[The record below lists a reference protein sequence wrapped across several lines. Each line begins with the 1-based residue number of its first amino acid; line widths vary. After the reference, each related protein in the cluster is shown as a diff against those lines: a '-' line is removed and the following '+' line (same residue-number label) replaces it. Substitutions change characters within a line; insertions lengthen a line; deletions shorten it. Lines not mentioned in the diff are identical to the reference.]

1 MPKKKKQQKPPNE
14 GEKLFVEKVK
24 RTVIEDEM
32 KTSYLD
38 YSMSVI
44 VSRALPDARDGLKP
58 VQRRIIYGMHE
69 LGLQPGKGYR
79 KAARVVG
86 DVMGKYHP
94 HGDLSIYDTLVRM
107 AQDFSLRYP
116 LVDGQGNFGSVDGD
130 AAAAMRYTETRMAP
144 ITTAMLADIEKET
157 VDFGR
162 NFDDTLDEPLTMPAL
177 LPNLLVN
184 GGDGI
189 AVGMATKIPPHNL
202 SEVAAA
208 ICKLVDN
215 PDMPDDKVAKLV
227 KGPDFPTRGIIVG
240 REGIDSAYKTGK
252 GRLTVRARVDYEE
265 LKNGRTA
272 IIVQEIPYQVNK
284 TKLINDIVEMVKSK
298 KTEGI
303 ADLRD
308 ESDREGMRLVIELR
322 RAAQPPLVLNQLYK
336 HTQMQTTYGVIMI
349 ALVDGVPRTLTLK
362 QALQCYIDHRF
373 DVVERRTKFDL
384 KAAEEKAHILEGL
397 KIALDN
403 LDEVIEVIRKSK
415 DVPTARDRLMKSFKL
430 TEVQAQAI
438 LDMRLARL
446 TGLER
451 QKVIDEL
458 KATKQL
464 IKELRAILADK
475 KRIYG
480 IIKYEITK
488 LAEEFGDVRRT
499 EIAPGE
505 EEELSLE
512 DLIEEKDV
520 AITLTHEGYIKRTP
534 LSVYRTQGRGTRGVA
549 GADAG
554 KGEDFVE
561 RLFVANTH
569 HYLLFFTDAGKC
581 YWLKVYNI
589 PEGARTARGRSV
601 SNLLEMSGD
610 ERINAVIPIGD
621 LAAKETLVM
630 ATARGIIKK
639 TALEAFSRPK
649 RGGIIALNLDEGDRL
664 VEVEMDRPKG
674 EIMLFTA
681 GGQALRFKSSA
692 VRAMGRTARG
702 VIGIKFKDKNDR
714 VVAMAVPE
722 KGQDILV
729 ITERGSGKRT
739 PLKEYSIKGRG
750 GMGILTFKFGK
761 KRNLIVG
768 AAAVSGDEDIVL
780 ITTEGVLNRVA
791 VSAISTMG
799 RGTQGVRVMK
809 LPEAVKVAAIAFTR
823 E

>member
-1 MPKKKKQQKPPNE
+1 MPKKKKAKTENDNE
-14 GEKLFVEKVK
+14 NLFREKVK

-44 VSRALPDARDGLKP
+44 VGRALPDARDGLKP
-58 VQRRIIYGMHE
+58 VHRKIIYGMHE

-79 KAARVVG
+79 KSARVVG

-94 HGDLSIYDTLVRM
+94 HGDLAIYDTLVRM

-130 AAAAMRYTETRMAP
+130 AAAAMRYTEARMAP
-144 ITTAMLADIEKET
+144 ITAAMLADIEKAT
-157 VDFGR
+157 VDFTR
-162 NFDDTLDEPLTMPAL
+162 NFDDTLDEPTVMPAL

-202 SEVAAA
+202 NEIAAA
-208 ICKLVDN
+208 ICELVN
-215 PDMPDDKVAKLV
+215 KPDMPDEKVAKLV
-227 KGPDFPTRGIIVG
+227 QGPDFPTGGIIVG
-240 REGIDSAYKTGK
+240 REGIDSAYKTGQ
-252 GRLTVRARVDYEE
+252 GRLTVRARVDFEE

-272 IIVQEIPYQVNK
+272 IIVNEIPYQVNK
-284 TKLINDIVEMVKSK
+284 TKLINDIVSMVKVK

-308 ESDREGMRLVIELR
+308 ESDRDGMRLVIELR
-322 RAAQPPLVLNQLYK
+322 RSAQPTLVLNQLYK

-362 QALQCYIDHRF
+362 QALQYYIDHRF
-373 DVVERRTKFDL
+373 EVVERRTKYDL
-384 KAAEEKAHILEGL
+384 KAADEKAHILEGL

-403 LDEVIEVIRKSK
+403 LDEVIEIIRKSK
-415 DVPTARDRLMKSFKL
+415 DVPIARERLMERFGL

-446 TGLER
+446 TNLER
-451 QKVIDEL
+451 RKVLDDL
-458 KATKQL
+458 KATKKL
-464 IKELRAILADK
+464 IKDLKAILADK
-475 KRIYG
+475 QRIYG
-480 IIKYEITK
+480 IINDEITM
-488 LAEEFGDVRRT
+488 LAEEFGDIRRT
-499 EIAPGE
+499 EIVPGE
-505 EEELSLE
+505 EEEISLE
-512 DLIEEKDV
+512 DLIEEKEV

-534 LSVYRTQGRGTRGVA
+534 LSVYRTQGRGTKGVA
-549 GADAG
+549 GASAG

-561 RLFVANTH
+561 HLFVTNTH

-601 SNLLEMSGD
+601 TNLLEIGRD
-610 ERINAVIPIGD
+610 ERITAVIPIQD
-621 LAAKETLVM
+621 LGADETLVM
-630 ATARGIIKK
+630 ATAGGIVKK
-639 TALEAFSRPK
+639 VTLEAFSRPK
-649 RGGIIALNLDEGDRL
+649 RGGIIALQLDEDDRL
-664 VEVEMDRPKG
+664 VDVELDRPKG

-692 VRAMGRTARG
+692 VRTMGRTARG
-702 VIGIKFKDKNDR
+702 VIGIKFKSKDDK
-714 VVAMAVPE
+714 VVAMALPE
-722 KGQDILV
+722 KKQDVLV
-729 ITERGSGKRT
+729 ITEGGYGKRT
-739 PLKEYSIKGRG
+739 PLKEYPIKGRG
-750 GMGILTFKFGK
+750 GMGVITLRTPK
-761 KRNLIVG
+761 KKPDRVVG
-768 AAAVSGDEDIVL
+768 SAAISGEEDVVL

-791 VSAISTMG
+791 VSSISIIG
-799 RGTQGVRVMK
+799 RGTRGVRVMK
-809 LPEAVKVAAIAFTR
+809 LPKGVTVAAIAFTR

>member
-1 MPKKKKQQKPPNE
+1 MPKKKKPKTENE
-14 GEKLFVEKVK
+14 GEKLFVENIK

-44 VSRALPDARDGLKP
+44 VGRALPVARDGLKP

-69 LGLQPGKGYR
+69 LGLQPGKGHR
-79 KAARVVG
+79 KSARVVG

-94 HGDLSIYDTLVRM
+94 HGDLAIYDTLVRM

-144 ITTAMLADIEKET
+144 ITMAMLADIEKET

-162 NFDDTLDEPLTMPAL
+162 NFDDTLDEPLLMPAL

-184 GGDGI
+184 GADGI

-202 SEVAAA
+202 NEIAAA
-208 ICKLVDN
+208 ICELVDK
-215 PDMPDDKVAKLV
+215 PDISDEKVAKSV
-227 KGPDFPTRGIIVG
+227 HGPDFPTGGIIVG
-240 REGIDSAYKTGK
+240 REGIDSAYKTGH
-252 GRLTVRARVDYEE
+252 GRLTVRARVDFEE
-265 LKNGRTA
+265 LKNGRAA
-272 IIVQEIPYQVNK
+272 IIVHEIPYQVNK

-308 ESDREGMRLVIELR
+308 ESDREGMRLVVELR
-322 RAAQPPLVLNQLYK
+322 RSAQPTLVLNQLYK

-349 ALVDGVPRTLTLK
+349 ALVDGVPKMLTLK

-373 DVVERRTKFDL
+373 EVVERRTKFDL

-403 LDEVIEVIRKSK
+403 LDEVIEIIRKSK
-415 DVPTARDRLMKSFKL
+415 DVPTARNRLMKNFKL

-451 QKVIDEL
+451 QKVINEL
-458 KATKQL
+458 KATKKL
-464 IKELRAILADK
+464 IKELKAILADK

-480 IIKYEITK
+480 IIKDEITK

-499 EIAPGE
+499 EIVPGE
-505 EEELSLE
+505 EDEISLE
-512 DLIEEKDV
+512 DLIEEKEV

-534 LSVYRTQGRGTRGVA
+534 LSVYRTQSRGTKGVA
-549 GADAG
+549 GASAG

-561 RLFVANTH
+561 HLFVANTH

-589 PEGARTARGRSV
+589 PEGTRTARGRSV
-601 SNLLEMSGD
+601 TNLLEIARG
-610 ERINAVIPIGD
+610 ERITAVIPIAD
-621 LAAKETLVM
+621 LGTKETLVM
-630 ATARGIIKK
+630 ATARGIVKK

-649 RGGIIALNLDEGDRL
+649 RGGIIALHLDKDDRL
-664 VEVEMDRPKG
+664 VDVELDRPKG

-681 GGQALRFKSSA
+681 GGQALRFKSSK
-692 VRAMGRTARG
+692 VRTMGRTARG
-702 VIGIKFKDKNDR
+702 VIGIKFKTKNDC

-729 ITERGSGKRT
+729 ITEGGSGKRT

-750 GMGILTFKFGK
+750 GMGIITLKSGK
-761 KRNLIVG
+761 KTNLIVG

-791 VSAISTMG
+791 VSGISTMG
-799 RGTQGVRVMK
+799 RATQGVRVMK
-809 LPEAVKVAAIAFTR
+809 LPKNVKVAAIAFTR

>member
-1 MPKKKKQQKPPNE
+1 MPKKKKQKTANE

-44 VSRALPDARDGLKP
+44 VSRALPDAHDGLKP

-79 KAARVVG
+79 KSARVVG

-94 HGDLSIYDTLVRM
+94 HGDLAIYDTLVRM

-144 ITTAMLADIEKET
+144 ITASMLADIEKET

-162 NFDDTLDEPLTMPAL
+162 NFDDTLDEPLLMPAL

-202 SEVAAA
+202 NEIAAA
-208 ICKLVDN
+208 ICKLVDK

-227 KGPDFPTRGIIVG
+227 AGPDFPTGGIIVG
-240 REGIDSAYKTGK
+240 REGIDSAYTTGK
-252 GRLTVRARVDYEE
+252 GRLTVRARVDFEE

-272 IIVQEIPYQVNK
+272 IIVNEIPYQVNK

-322 RAAQPPLVLNQLYK
+322 RSAQPTLVLNQLHK
-336 HTQMQTTYGVIMI
+336 HTQMQNTYGVIMI

-362 QALQCYIDHRF
+362 QALQCYINHRF
-373 DVVERRTKFDL
+373 EVVERRTKFDL

-415 DVPTARDRLMKSFKL
+415 DVPTARDRLMKNFKL

-458 KATKQL
+458 KATKKL
-464 IKELRAILADK
+464 IKELKAILADK

-480 IIKYEITK
+480 IIKEELTK

-499 EIAPGE
+499 EIVPGE
-505 EEELSLE
+505 EDEISLE
-512 DLIEEKDV
+512 DLIEEKEV

-534 LSVYRTQGRGTRGVA
+534 LSVYRTQGRGTKGVA
-549 GADAG
+549 GASAG

-601 SNLLEMSGD
+601 ANLLEIGRE
-610 ERINAVIPIGD
+610 ERITAVIPIAD
-621 LAAKETLVM
+621 LGTKETLVM
-630 ATARGIIKK
+630 ATARGIVKK

-649 RGGIIALNLDEGDRL
+649 RGGIIALHLDKDDRL
-664 VEVEMDRPKG
+664 VDVELDWPKG

-681 GGQALRFKSSA
+681 SGQALRFKSSK
-692 VRAMGRTARG
+692 VRTMGRTARG
-702 VIGIKFKDKNDR
+702 VIGVKFKTKDDR

-729 ITERGSGKRT
+729 ITEGGSGKRT

-750 GMGILTFKFGK
+750 GMGIITLKSGK

-791 VSAISTMG
+791 VSSISTMG
-799 RGTQGVRVMK
+799 RATQGVRVMK
-809 LPEAVKVAAIAFTR
+809 LPKDVNIAAIAFTR

>member
-1 MPKKKKQQKPPNE
+1 MPKKKKAETENE
-14 GEKLFVEKVK
+14 NEAVSREKVK
-24 RTVIEDEM
+24 RTIIEDEM

-44 VSRALPDARDGLKP
+44 VGRALPDARDGLKP

-79 KAARVVG
+79 KSARVVG

-94 HGDLSIYDTLVRM
+94 HGDLAIYDTLVRM

-144 ITTAMLADIEKET
+144 ITMAMLADIEKAT

-162 NFDDTLDEPLTMPAL
+162 NFDDTLDEPLLMPAL

-184 GGDGI
+184 GADGI

-202 SEVAAA
+202 NEIAAA
-208 ICKLVDN
+208 ICELVDN
-215 PDMPDDKVAKLV
+215 PDIPDDRVAKLV
-227 KGPDFPTRGIIVG
+227 KGPDFPTGGIIVG
-240 REGIDSAYKTGK
+240 REGIDSAYKTGH
-252 GRLTVRARVDYEE
+252 GRLIVRARVDFEE

-272 IIVQEIPYQVNK
+272 IIVHEIPYQVNK

-308 ESDREGMRLVIELR
+308 ESDRDGMRLVVELR
-322 RAAQPPLVLNQLYK
+322 RAAEPTLVLNQLYK

-362 QALQCYIDHRF
+362 QAFKCYIDHRF
-373 DVVERRTKFDL
+373 EVVERRTKFDL
-384 KAAEEKAHILEGL
+384 EAAEEKAHILDGL

-403 LDEVIEVIRKSK
+403 LDEVIEIIRKSK
-415 DVPTARDRLMKSFKL
+415 DVPTAREKLMENFGL

-446 TGLER
+446 TNLER
-451 QKVIDEL
+451 RKIIDDL
-458 KATKQL
+458 KATKNL
-464 IKELRAILADK
+464 IKELKAILADK

-480 IIKYEITK
+480 ILKDEITK

-499 EIAPGE
+499 EIIPGGE
-505 EEELSLE
+505 EEITLE
-512 DLIEEKDV
+512 DLIAEKEV
-520 AITLTHEGYIKRTP
+520 AITITHEGYIKRTA
-534 LSVYRTQGRGTRGVA
+534 LSAYRTQSRGTKGVT
-549 GADAG
+549 GASAG

-561 RLFVANTH
+561 HLFVANTH

-601 SNLLEMSGD
+601 TNLIEIGRD
-610 ERINAVIPIGD
+610 ERITAVIPIADLSSGD
-621 LAAKETLVM
+621 TLVM
-630 ATARGIIKK
+630 ATAKGIIKK
-639 TALEAFSRPK
+639 VALEAFSRPK
-649 RGGIIALNLDEGDRL
+649 RGGIIALGLDDGDKLVDVGLDRL
-664 VEVEMDRPKG
+664 KG

-692 VRAMGRTARG
+692 VRIMGRSARG
-702 VIGIKFKDKNDR
+702 VIGIKFKSKDDR
-714 VVAMAVPE
+714 VVAMAIPD

-729 ITERGSGKRT
+729 VTEGGYGKRT
-739 PLKEYSIKGRG
+739 PLKEYPIKGRG
-750 GMGILTFKFGK
+750 GMGVVTLRTPK
-761 KRNLIVG
+761 KKPDKVVG
-768 AAAVSGDEDIVL
+768 SRAVSGEEDVVL

-791 VSAISTMG
+791 VSSISIIG
-799 RGTQGVRVMK
+799 RGTRGVRVMK
-809 LPEAVKVAAIAFTR
+809 LPKDVTVAAIAFTR